1 MVHNAKSQLLV
12 SDGTHITIS
21 VVANGYRLQFGD
33 MSRPT
38 ELFLGTGSIW
48 RVCQGLLRAV
58 DFIAPVESN

>member
-1 MVHNAKSQLLV
+1 V